1 MIFGSDIIKNMKGNT
16 KKEERISKIK
26 KDQKMLS
33 KFIKELKTKEL
44 SREVEQWW
52 INRY

>member
-1 MIFGSDIIKNMKGNT
+1 MEDNT
-16 KKEERISKIK
+16 KKEERLNKIK

-33 KFIKELKTKEL
+33 KFMKALKTKEL
-44 SREVEQWW
+44 SKEAEQWW